1 MWAISQCPQQ
11 QVLLKLGGACK
22 DRTGGTHHKRTTI
35 KHEVVLTA
43 YLVRIHQ
50 GGAQRCCPL
59 CSQVDALLT
68 FAFFIRGTIQRDQE
82 VNIFVFQVLHWAAVL
97 PNVLTDREPNTVSTH
112 SDDRRGVPRSKIRYS
127 SNTP

>member
-1 MWAISQCPQQ
+1 MQAGHQGGVHLFIEVSELGDVTGVILMWAISQCPQQ

-50 GGAQRCCPL
+50 GAPNAAARC
-59 CSQVDALLT
+59 
-68 FAFFIRGTIQRDQE
+68 
-82 VNIFVFQVLHWAAVL
+82 AA
-97 PNVLTDREPNTVSTH
+97 
-112 SDDRRGVPRSKIRYS
+112 RSMRC
-127 SNTP
+127 